1 MITHRR
7 NNTRAMALNVET
19 LKSVLLRGQEL
30 SDNEIVELRD
40 CMLKKTLKEMRVLSK
55 SISVKLTGSSRK
67 VDIVDRLISMAK
79 IGAVQDVSA
88 DSEPDNNATG
98 ISYITDQIKA
108 VLQRL
113 PTFESVTE
121 WKMEEGT
128 ERTFDGFHVH
138 ELARIWKG

>member
-1 MITHRR
+1 
-7 NNTRAMALNVET
+7 MALNVET
-19 LKSVLLRGQEL
+19 LKSVLLHGQEL

-67 VDIVDRLISMAK
+67 VDIVDHLISMAK
-79 IGAVQDVSA
+79 IGAVRDVSA
-88 DSEPDNNATG
+88 DSEPDNNATK
-98 ISYITDQIKA
+98 ISYITDQVKA

-121 WKMEEGT
+121 WKKDVNYRVISVLFGKGLYKYSLT
-128 ERTFDGFHVH
+128 HTYKHIYVH
-138 ELARIWKG
+138 M